1 MTDAV
6 AGGWTKGP
14 CKASRARK
22 SSNFGNWTAFVQC
35 ETGTIAKVMGGPTD
49 NRIVAEANAA
59 LIAEA
64 FNVAT
69 ETGLSPS
76 QLAEQRE
83 RLKFQWTAMKDEVK
97 LCHQRIGQL
106 RDILLRCIP
115 ALERTHAMTPG
126 GPKKSAVLGLLTE
139 VRTLSKTEV

>member
-1 MTDAV
+1 MTDA

-35 ETGTIAKVMGGPTD
+35 ETGTIAKVMGGPVDDRT
-49 NRIVAEANAA
+49 VAETNAA

-69 ETGLSPS
+69 ETGLSPR
-76 QLAEQRE
+76 QLAEQRDE
-83 RLKFQWTAMKDEVK
+83 LLTAAVCVLGHMTGNMDGNMDLGDPVEM
-97 LCHQRIGQL
+97 
-106 RDILLRCIP
+106 LRCAIDKA
-115 ALERTHAMTPG
+115 ALDRTKEGA
-126 GPKKSAVLGLLTE
+126 L
-139 VRTLSKTEV
+139 